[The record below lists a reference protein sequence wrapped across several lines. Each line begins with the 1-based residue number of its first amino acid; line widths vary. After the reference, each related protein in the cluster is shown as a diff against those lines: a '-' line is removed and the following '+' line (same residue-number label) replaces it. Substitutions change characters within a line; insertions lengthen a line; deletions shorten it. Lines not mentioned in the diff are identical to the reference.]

1 MSNPTP
7 PSPPTPLT
15 EAELKALDDAA
26 TGFTI
31 LAEQLAEMEL
41 TKPRLLRALAVAREK
56 KDSLMEAVRSTRGLH
71 PGANFEIDPQT
82 GVIRIL

>member
-7 PSPPTPLT
+7 PGPLNPLT
-15 EAELKALDDAA
+15 EAELKALDEAA
-26 TGFTI
+26 TGYTI

-56 KDSLMEAVRSTRGLH
+56 KEGLVESVRSTRGIH
-71 PGANFEIDPQT
+71 PGVNFEIDPQT